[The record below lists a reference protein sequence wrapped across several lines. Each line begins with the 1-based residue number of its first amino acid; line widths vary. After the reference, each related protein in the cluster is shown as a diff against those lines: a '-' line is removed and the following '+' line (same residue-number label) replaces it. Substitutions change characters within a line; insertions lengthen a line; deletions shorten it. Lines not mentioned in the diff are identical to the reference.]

1 MKKIYCTWAFC
12 KHNSATDD
20 DVRGVCMKTL
30 KEVIAILSDFPMVD
44 QDYVLGFTED
54 GKYFFSWNWDIE
66 KLPDEEILAG
76 ESGIKYYDTLEEAA
90 QDMKEAIEASEH
102 LLNDEDVQEVLKELN
117 EAGLGA

>member
-1 MKKIYCTWAFC
+1 
-12 KHNSATDD
+12 
-20 DVRGVCMKTL
+20 MKTL

-44 QDYVLGFTED
+44 QDYILGSTED

-90 QDMKEAIEASEH
+90 QDMKEAIEA
-102 LLNDEDVQEVLKELN
+102 
-117 EAGLGA
+117 AGLGA

>member
-1 MKKIYCTWAFC
+1 
-12 KHNSATDD
+12 
-20 DVRGVCMKTL
+20 MKTL

-44 QDYVLGFTED
+44 QDYILGSTED

-90 QDMKEAIEASEH
+90 QDMKEAIEA
-102 LLNDEDVQEVLKELN
+102 N
-117 EAGLGA
+117 EKTF

>member
-1 MKKIYCTWAFC
+1 MKI
-12 KHNSATDD
+12 
-20 DVRGVCMKTL
+20 L

-44 QDYVLGFTED
+44 QDYVLGSTED

-90 QDMKEAIEASEH
+90 QDMKEAIEASGHPHH
-102 LLNDEDVQEVLKELN
+102 LEDVQEVLKELN